1 MEKKLVTFFLIAL
14 TCVGVGHAL
23 AASRQPVSKAITG
36 YSLGEYNA
44 LGAGFNLESALRG
57 DDESLFGNA
66 RFAEFF
72 HTVLVPSRVPPQP
85 LPNKRIPAIGKIEA
99 ETAYGKLSLDDFL
112 ANPNSFAQGFI
123 VIHHGEVVYENYPGM
138 KPTDSHLWAST
149 AKPLAAL
156 LIEQLI
162 DEGKIDPIKSYG
174 SYVPDFRGTAWEPI
188 PVIDIMNMAAGLN
201 NGEDDAS
208 RADPNSIANRLF
220 GSEFGYSDPITGQV
234 ETTRALMKAAKKVS
248 EPGQHFVYSSMD
260 AQALVI
266 LAEEVTQKRFS
277 DVLEER
283 VFAGVP
289 LDGPIQIH
297 VSSADRL
304 ALGHGIVSS
313 RLRDLALFGMLFT
326 PSWKEISDRRV
337 VSDAALKRIQT
348 DLPSHEVFM
357 SSNDG
362 PRFTEALADD
372 VISNNRQWDAVFAD
386 GDFFKL
392 GFMGQG
398 LYVSPGRD
406 LVIAYF
412 STNPDGEPGQRYMRP
427 IAKSGFFDK

>member
-1 MEKKLVTFFLIAL
+1 MRKIFVLGLIAL
-14 TCVGVGHAL
+14 SCVGLGRAL
-23 AASRQPVSKAITG
+23 AADRQPVSKAITG

-44 LGAGFNLESALRG
+44 FAAGFNLESALRG
-57 DDESLFGNA
+57 GDEALFGNA
-66 RFAEFF
+66 RLAEFF
-72 HTVLVPSRVPPQP
+72 RTVLVPSRVPSQP
-85 LPNKRIPAIGKIEA
+85 LPNKPIPAIGKIEA
-99 ETAYGKLSLDDFL
+99 ETAYGRLSLDDFL
-112 ANPNSFAQGFI
+112 SSPKSFVQGFI
-123 VIHHGEVVYENYPGM
+123 VIHKGKVVYENYPGM

-162 DEGKIDPIKSYG
+162 DEGKIDPVQSYG
-174 SYVPDFRGTAWEPI
+174 SYVPDFQGTAWETI

-220 GSEFGYSDPITGQV
+220 RSEFGYPDPITGQV
-234 ETTRALMKAAKKVS
+234 ETTRALMKSAKKIS

-277 DVLEER
+277 DLLDER

-304 ALGHGIVSS
+304 GLGHGIISS
-313 RLRDLALFGMLFT
+313 RLHDLALFGMLFT
-326 PSWKEISDRRV
+326 PSWKAISDRQV

-348 DLPSHEVFM
+348 DLPSHEMFM
-357 SSNDG
+357 SSDDG
-362 PRFTEALADD
+362 PRFSAAIADD
-372 VISNNRQWDAVFAD
+372 VISNNRQWDDVFAD

-398 LYVSPGRD
+398 LYVSPQRD

-412 STNPDGEPGQRYMRP
+412 STNPDNGPAQRYMRP
-427 IAKSGFFDK
+427 IAKSGVFDK